1 MTQIAEPLM
10 IVKITVSFIGGYS
23 VEDVVYYR
31 YKLPMNLML
40 KYKWYFEYLVA
51 LVKVNNPRRH
61 VELLIIR
68 QDNNTGYNQ
77 ILCGQDYIGAK
88 IPLLIVGKKRAIS
101 KLRNKIPDGDL
112 FGLNEYEH
120 QAKINGIQS
129 EIDALER
136 GEFNY
141 YVFPEYINKI
151 KQYIKNETYPK
162 R

>member
-1 MTQIAEPLM
+1 MTQFSEPLM

-61 VELLIIR
+61 VQLLIGR
-68 QDNNTGYNQ
+68 QDDKTDNDR
-77 ILCGQDYIGAK
+77 ILCGQDYIDAK
-88 IPLLIVGKKRAIS
+88 TPSLIAGKQRAIS
-101 KLRNKIPDGDL
+101 RLRNKIPDADL
-112 FGLNEYEH
+112 FGLNDSEH
-120 QAKINGIQS
+120 EAKINAIQS
-129 EIDALER
+129 EINALER

-151 KQYIKNETYPK
+151 KQCVKNET
-162 R
+162 